1 VRLFDFLL
9 RRLIRKG
16 VLTVFDASGRRHD
29 YGDRAAATPP
39 VVLRFTDHATP
50 RRAALNPALELGEA
64 YMDGRLIVEEGDIRA
79 FLDLVGQNTHWD
91 DDDAVRLRMWRP
103 WRGTTPWA
111 AWNWQRSARRN
122 AAHHYDLSSRL
133 YALFLDDDL
142 QYSCGYFTGP
152 DASLEQAQAA
162 KKAHIAAKLDLR
174 PGQRVLDIGC
184 GWGGLALYLH
194 KVAGVD
200 VTGITLSQE
209 QLGIARARA
218 AAAGVGDHVRFE
230 LLDYRAVQGTFD
242 RIVSVGMFEHV
253 GPPFYR
259 SFFARCREL
268 LSADGVMLLHTI
280 GRADGPAPTDRW
292 LARYIFPGG
301 YVPALSQIAPAV
313 EDARLWIT
321 DLEVLRLHYAFTL
334 AHWYD
339 RVVASRDAI
348 VALYDERF
356 FRMWQ
361 FYLAGA
367 LVAFRHDAHLNFQI
381 QLSRRR
387 EALPLTRDYMAA
399 AEQAI
404 GVAPDA
410 GGSLHDVKETQD
422 PRRLISGD
430 E

>member
-1 VRLFDFLL
+1 MPMRLFDSLL
-9 RRLIRKG
+9 RRLIRNG
-16 VLTVFDASGRRHD
+16 SLTVVDASGRRHD
-29 YGDRAAATPP
+29 YGDRTTVLSP
-39 VVLRFTDHATP
+39 VTIRFTDRATP
-50 RRAALNPALELGEA
+50 RRAAFNPALELGEA
-64 YMDGRLIVEEGDIRA
+64 YMNGRLIVEQGDIRD
-79 FLDLVGQNTHWD
+79 FLELIGQNTHWD

-103 WRGTTPWA
+103 WRGPRILE
-111 AWNWQRSARRN
+111 AWNWQRKSQRN

-133 YALFLDDDL
+133 YALFLDEDL
-142 QYSCGYFTGP
+142 QYSCGYFAGP
-152 DASLEQAQAA
+152 DVSLEEAQSA

-174 PGQRVLDIGC
+174 PGHRVLDIGC

-194 KVAGVD
+194 RVAGVD

-209 QLGIARARA
+209 QLVIARDRA
-218 AAAGVGDHVRFE
+218 AAAGVADHVRFE
-230 LLDYRAVQGTFD
+230 LLDYRAVRGTFD

-253 GPPFYR
+253 GPPNYHT
-259 SFFARCREL
+259 FFKRCREL

-334 AHWYD
+334 SHWYD

-348 VALYDERF
+348 VSLYDERF

-387 EALPLTRDYMAA
+387 ETLPLTRDYIAK
-399 AEQAI
+399 AEQVV
-404 GVAPDA
+404 G
-410 GGSLHDVKETQD
+410 
-422 PRRLISGD
+422 
-430 E
+430 